1 MISNNKQN
9 LRWVLT
15 VLCLLSGLIVLS
27 NCGDAANSGQA
38 RPTPTP
44 APVAATPPPTP
55 ITLPTPTADPLA
67 LTQEEL
73 DTILAT
79 SFVPTPAPVYPPVP
93 LTLIP
98 VADGFAR
105 PTFLTHAGDGSG
117 RLFVTDQEG
126 RVHIVEDGV
135 VQTRP
140 FLDLSH
146 LVITEDDYDSEQ
158 GLSSIAFHPNYGEN
172 GLFYVTYTGLEGTG
186 VIVRYQ
192 VSSDPDVANP
202 DSAMV
207 LLAIEQPYENHN
219 VNQVVFGPD
228 SYLYIAVGDG
238 GGDGDPE
245 FNAQN
250 LNSLRGKILRI
261 DVDQGDPYEIPP
273 DNPFVEDDQ
282 ARPEIWS
289 FGWRN
294 PWRIAFDPVT
304 QDMYIGNAG
313 QYLYEGVYFEPAQA
327 PGGLNYGWNIMEIG
341 HCFFIVDCDPDAM
354 GLELPIVEYHHS
366 EGCAIIGGAIY
377 RGAAMPALQG
387 AYVYGDYCTG
397 AVWALRRTED
407 QHWGRALLL
416 WSQKMISSFGED
428 EAGELYLLDHLAGG
442 VFRLIF

>member
-1 MISNNKQN
+1 MIPNNKRH
-9 LRWVLT
+9 LRWALM

-27 NCGDAANSGQA
+27 NCGDTANSGQA
-38 RPTPTP
+38 RSTPTP
-44 APVAATPPPTP
+44 APVAATPTPTP
-55 ITLPTPTADPLA
+55 VVLPTPTADPLA
-67 LTQEEL
+67 LTQEEM

-79 SFVPTPAPVYPPVP
+79 SFVPTPVPVYPPVP

-126 RVHIVEDGV
+126 RIHIVKDGV
-135 VQTRP
+135 VQATL

-146 LVITEDDYDSEQ
+146 LVISEDDFDSEQ
-158 GLSSIAFHPNYGEN
+158 GLSSIAFHPNYREN
-172 GLFYVTYTGLEGTG
+172 GFFYVTYTDLEGTS

-192 VSSDPDVANP
+192 VSPDPDIANP
-202 DSAMV
+202 DSARV
-207 LLAIEQPYENHN
+207 LLAIEQPYKNHN
-219 VNQVVFGPD
+219 VDQVVFGPD
-228 SYLYIAVGDG
+228 GYLYIAVGDG
-238 GGDGDPE
+238 GSDGDPE

-250 LNSLRGKILRI
+250 LKSLRGKILRI

-294 PWRIAFDPVT
+294 PWRIAFDPAT
-304 QDMYIGNAG
+304 DDMYIGNAG
-313 QYLYEGVYFEPAQA
+313 QYLYEGVYFELAQSL
-327 PGGLNYGWNIMEIG
+327 GGLNYGWNIMEIG

-366 EGCAIIGGAIY
+366 EGCAIIGGYIY
-377 RGAAMPALQG
+377 RGAAMPALHG
-387 AYVYGDYCTG
+387 AYIYGDYCTG

-428 EAGELYLLDHLAGG
+428 EAGELYLLDHLQGG
-442 VFRLIF
+442 VFRLSF